1 MQPALRFVVGRITY
15 GLSLAERLS
24 CRDLRNSFVCRSAEV
39 QTFSL
44 TFQALWEG
52 CVPHAGLL
60 GNILPGST
68 KIDTGSS

>member
-15 GLSLAERLS
+15 GLSLVERL
-24 CRDLRNSFVCRSAEV
+24 CRDLRNSFVCRSAKV

-52 CVPHAGLL
+52 CVPHGGPL